1 MHQLRTW
8 SRSSFAL
15 VAASL
20 ARATSTFPEYCTDR
34 VHCDY

>member
-1 MHQLRTW
+1 MHHLRTW

-15 VAASL
+15 LAASL

-34 VHCDY
+34 VHGDH